1 MDLTPFIVQIPE
13 LLREYEEMIGSRTIV
28 ACLGNMK
35 WLGAFLC
42 ITPISQHLVG
52 AATTEA
58 EGFRLVEHHRP
69 EFLIVSEELEG
80 GSGISLVRR
89 AETLNPRIRTIL
101 VLHNPSESLI
111 REGLAAG
118 CDAICLET
126 ELFTPVFRVV
136 AGGGV
141 YYPKLVGDVLRSTP
155 EAVGEP
161 PVADLTARETEILSL
176 VMLGL
181 TNQEIARRLM
191 LSHETIKTHLGNIL
205 VKLNARDRTHAA
217 VIGIAAGLIA
227 LEDVLP
233 SGIEALRAF

>member
-1 MDLTPFIVQIPE
+1 MDLTPLLAEIPD
-13 LLREYEEMIGSRTIV
+13 LLEEYRQLIGSRTIV

-42 ITPISQHLVG
+42 ISPITQHVVG

-58 EGFRLVEHHRP
+58 EGFRLVEEHLP
-69 EFLIVSEELEG
+69 DFLIASEQLES
-80 GSGISLVRR
+80 GSGLSLIRR
-89 AETLNPRIRTIL
+89 AESLNPRIITIL
-101 VLHNPSESLI
+101 VLHTPSDSLI
-111 REGLAAG
+111 RDALEAG
-118 CDAICLET
+118 CDGICLET

-141 YYPKLVGDVLRSTP
+141 YYPKPVSDVLRRTNAAAEDSI
-155 EAVGEP
+155 
-161 PVADLTARETEILSL
+161 VADLTSRETEILSL

-233 SGIEALRAF
+233 AGIEALRVF